1 MEGRAEQ
8 NSCASFLLED
18 ILLFTTAMGTAV
30 DLHQS
35 TSLFEEVKSFTAPLD
50 VMTSD
55 NGGNEGQSKAEGN
68 SKEVMNSVPGSVVAE
83 ASKPA
88 GPVIKP
94 RTTSLKSQPEEPV
107 RSTSPEPTS
116 WTAFIR
122 NRASLLGLGSSNDR
136 KYDISSESD
145 DDLGYP
151 GLTSPSRRRHEKGNH
166 TERILSDLDEESVEF
181 LLSRLDIENQA
192 LALNP
197 KTIYVEGGNIR
208 GHQPTLQALTV
219 SLTHYSTKPPG
230 PAQEQ
235 DEADIDFWNSI
246 IEDYA
251 STLHKIPHLLTARVR
266 AGIPP
271 HLRAKIWTIMSGA
284 QKDRFDSLYPLLL
297 KQDSPFD
304 RIIRRDIPRTFPKL
318 DMFKEEGGEGQ
329 RKLYQLLKA
338 YSIYDAEVGY
348 CQGLSFVVGPLLMQD
363 MSETEAFAVLVRLME
378 DKPPAAKSASNGNHH
393 PHRAY
398 ALRTLFTPDM
408 SGLHQML
415 YQHSELVRE
424 HLPDLYGHFQEH
436 GVTATMYASQW
447 FLTLYTYHFPL
458 PLVFRIFD
466 IIFAEGA
473 VETMLRFSIAILKR
487 NQLRLLEESEFE
499 NILEILKGDRL
510 YEVYQD
516 DPEAVVR
523 DAMEVQDIVSERKL
537 EGLRQSYTEEQR
549 KRAATMSDAE
559 LVALQALIRQLR
571 AETSRHQQS
580 LTEMGRENDRLSKD
594 NQNLRAKL
602 VEAEKGI
609 EEKEEE
615 CKQLRLRLKELEST
629 VNPPQDSD
637 VTNDAPIES
646 SDSA

>member
-1 MEGRAEQ
+1 
-8 NSCASFLLED
+8 
-18 ILLFTTAMGTAV
+18 MGTAI
-30 DLHQS
+30 DPHQS
-35 TSLFEEVKSFTAPLD
+35 TSLFQEVKSLPAALD
-50 VMTSD
+50 GMTSENRVD
-55 NGGNEGQSKAEGN
+55 EGKSKLEGN
-68 SKEVMNSVPGSVVAE
+68 GKEVMNSVPGSVVAE

-88 GPVIKP
+88 GPIFKP
-94 RTTSLKSQPEEPV
+94 RTTSLKSEPEEPA
-107 RSTSPEPTS
+107 SDTSPEPTS

-151 GLTSPSRRRHEKGNH
+151 GLTSPSRSRHENGSH
-166 TERILSDLDEESVEF
+166 TERVLSDLDEESVVF

-197 KTIYVEGGNIR
+197 KTIYVEGGSIR

-219 SLTHYSTKPPG
+219 GLTHYSTKPPG

-338 YSIYDAEVGY
+338 YSVYDAEVGY

-363 MSETEAFAVLVRLME
+363 VVRETNSESGTKQMSETEAFAVLVRLLE
-378 DKPPAAKSASNGNHH
+378 DNPLGAKSGTNGNHN
-393 PHRAY
+393 PHRSY
-398 ALRTLFTPDM
+398 ALRTLFTPEM

-424 HLPDLYGHFQEH
+424 HLPDLYAHFQEH

-473 VETMLRFSIAILKR
+473 VETMLRYSIAILKR
-487 NQLRLLEESEFE
+487 NQLRLLEEAEFE

-537 EGLRQSYTEEQR
+537 EGLRQRYTEEQR

-602 VEAEKGI
+602 VEAEKAG

-637 VTNDAPIES
+637 VNSDAPIES
-646 SDSA
+646 SDCA